1 MIRMCPA
8 CGKKNRVGAAHLART
23 VRCGA
28 CKTTMPPIAEP
39 IEADTTVFDDVL
51 RESPVPVLVDFWADW
66 CGPCRMAAPEVKRV
80 ATDFAGRAVVLKVD
94 TDRSPEIAERYHV
107 NGIPNFI
114 VLKDGRLVSQHAG
127 VVSHSVM
134 GGWLEAANRS

>member
-1 MIRMCPA
+1 
-8 CGKKNRVGAAHLART
+8 
-23 VRCGA
+23 
-28 CKTTMPPIAEP
+28 MPPIAEP

-51 RESPVPVLVDFWADW
+51 RQSPVPVLVDFWADW

-94 TDRSPEIAERYHV
+94 TDRYPEIAERYHV